1 MKEELE
7 SMGLVVEYKV
17 FELPNFDVVIAIWE
31 DKHELPPLYV
41 EVTVS
46 EHEAWTMSKLT
57 KQDILQILTATDSEI
72 IKYMSETV
80 KYRENNII
88 TYSKNIFIPLTEICR
103 NDCGYCNF
111 KKNPDDPE
119 AIILKSKEEI
129 LASLKEAEEYGC
141 KEAMFAFGEDADEEE
156 IVKIKLKEYGYDNMI
171 DYIVDVCQMTLDK
184 TTLLPHTNGGNFSFE
199 DMKRLKEVNASMGLM
214 LENSSSRLMELPAH
228 NKSPGKNPDL
238 RLETISNAGKLK
250 IPYTTGILIGIGE
263 TKEEIAESLLSIR
276 KLYDDYGHIQAVIIQ
291 NFTPIP
297 WIEMENW
304 EEPSFLDMIRTVIA
318 GSLLFKDTDISIQVP
333 PNLNNDTAQI
343 FLLCGADDWGGVSP
357 VSPDFVNITSPWP
370 GIDELEKL
378 TEDAGFKLIERLC
391 VYEKFINRKWLNEY
405 LLEKISNIS

>member
-1 MKEELE
+1 MP
-7 SMGLVVEYKV
+7 S
-17 FELPNFDVVIAIWE
+17 N
-31 DKHELPPLYV
+31 
-41 EVTVS
+41 
-46 EHEAWTMSKLT
+46 LT
-57 KQDILQILTATDSEI
+57 KEDILQILTATDKDI
-72 IKYMSETV
+72 IKYMSETA
-80 KYRENNII
+80 KYRENHLI
-88 TYSKNIFIPLTEICR
+88 TYSKNVFIPLTEICR

-119 AIILKSKEEI
+119 AIILKSKAEI
-129 LASLKEAEEYGC
+129 LESLKEAEQYGC

-156 IVKIKLKEYGYDNMI
+156 IVRLKLSEYGYDGMT
-171 DYIVDVCQMTLDK
+171 DYVVDICQMTLDETK
-184 TTLLPHTNGGNFSFE
+184 LLPHTNGGNYSF
-199 DMKRLKEVNASMGLM
+199 DDLKRLKEVNASMGLM

-228 NKSPGKNPDL
+228 NKSPGKNPEV

-263 TKEEIAESLLSIR
+263 TKEEIAESLLAIR
-276 KLYDDYGHIQAVIIQ
+276 ELYDTYGHIQEVIIQ

-297 WIEMENW
+297 GIEMEDW
-304 EEPSFLDMIRTVIA
+304 AEPSFLDMIRTVIA
-318 GSLLFKDTDISIQVP
+318 GTLVFKDTDVSIQVP

-378 TEDAGFKLIERLC
+378 TEDAGFELIERLC
-391 VYEKFINRKWLNEY
+391 VYEKFINKEWLNDY
-405 LLEKISNIS
+405 ILEKIANLS

>member
-1 MKEELE
+1 MP
-7 SMGLVVEYKV
+7 S
-17 FELPNFDVVIAIWE
+17 N
-31 DKHELPPLYV
+31 
-41 EVTVS
+41 
-46 EHEAWTMSKLT
+46 LT
-57 KQDILQILTATDSEI
+57 KEDILQILTSTDKDI
-72 IKYMSETV
+72 IKYMSETA
-80 KYRENNII
+80 KYRENHLI
-88 TYSKNIFIPLTEICR
+88 TYSKNVFIPLTEICR

-119 AIILKSKEEI
+119 AIILKSKAEI
-129 LASLKEAEEYGC
+129 LESLKEAEQYGC

-156 IVKIKLKEYGYDNMI
+156 IVRLKLSEYGYDGMT
-171 DYIVDVCQMTLDK
+171 DYVVDICQMTLDETK
-184 TTLLPHTNGGNFSFE
+184 LLPHTNGGNYSF
-199 DMKRLKEVNASMGLM
+199 DDLKRLKEVNASMGLM

-228 NKSPGKNPDL
+228 NKSPGKNPEV

-263 TKEEIAESLLSIR
+263 TKEEIAESLLAIR
-276 KLYDDYGHIQAVIIQ
+276 ELYDTYGHIQEVIIQ

-297 WIEMENW
+297 GIEMENW
-304 EEPSFLDMIRTVIA
+304 AEPSFLDMIRTVIA
-318 GSLLFKDTDISIQVP
+318 GTLVFKDTDVSIQVP

-378 TEDAGFKLIERLC
+378 TEDAGFELIERLC
-391 VYEKFINRKWLNEY
+391 VYEKFINKEWLNDY
-405 LLEKISNIS
+405 IMEKIANLS